1 MPRVVIDTNVL
12 IRALLK
18 PDSSDGLVMRGAVE
32 GKLDLFFSLK
42 QISELKRALTY
53 KRIRKRA
60 VTDEDIKVFLK
71 TLLSFGNIISITE
84 KITLCRDA
92 DDNEIL
98 SIAASVYKDNPVYLV
113 TADKDLLV
121 LKEKIEKIKIVTP
134 QHFLKRIRLSV

>member
-42 QISELKRALTY
+42 QISELKMALTY

>member
-1 MPRVVIDTNVL
+1 MPSAVVDTNVL

-18 PDSSDGLVMRGAVE
+18 PDSSDGAVMRRAVE
-32 GKLDLFFSLK
+32 GNLDLFFSLK
-42 QISELKRALTY
+42 HISELKRALTY

-60 VTDEDIKVFLK
+60 VTNEDIEVFLN

-84 KITLCRDA
+84 KITLCRDT
-92 DDNEIL
+92 DDNELL

-121 LKEKIEKIKIVTP
+121 LKGKLDKINIVTP
-134 QHFLKRIRLSV
+134 QQFLKLKLT

>member
-134 QHFLKRIRLSV
+134 QHFLKRI